1 MENLSDYEAKVER
14 LVRQW
19 DDRIENLR
27 DESSH
32 AIDTHKKR
40 IDEEI
45 SQLIMKR
52 EAVRRGLLRVV
63 GSEDELCLT
72 CKEPDETLGSLFAN
86 KDDEK
91 A

>member
-14 LVRQW
+14 LVREW
-19 DDRIENLR
+19 DERIENLR

-52 EAVRRGLLRVV
+52 EAVRRGLLRVG

-72 CKEPDETLGSLFAN
+72 CKEPDETLGSVFTKEGN
-86 KDDEK
+86 EK